1 MECYYGD
8 SNEFEPGEHDWTRD
22 EETSKT
28 KSKILLDQEIWR
40 GQQRGPSINDPVHT
54 RSMRPR
60 CDVTSTGMFNIQS
73 FSDWN

>member
-8 SNEFEPGEHDWTRD
+8 SDDFDAGGNDWTHD
-22 EETSKT
+22 EESFKT
-28 KSKILLDQEIWR
+28 KSKILLDQEVWR

-60 CDVTSTGMFNIQS
+60 CDLTFNGG
-73 FSDWN
+73 F